1 MVFQGARKLQ
11 FSAITRLINGLI
23 EVVRRGK
30 WSVVV
35 EEEKLNYIRT
45 RQKHNRILFWG
56 LTLGIVLC
64 G

>member
-45 RQKHNRILFWG
+45 RQKDNRILFWG